1 MPPPIISDTFEALE
15 QLGGQMQQ
23 QTKQAA
29 KTIVNEGKKSLGLEP
44 KDQQGQA
51 LEGGSGTN
59 PQSASGRT
67 GNPQAPPIQKME
79 QVAKQ
84 KAAQRYKQIQEQILA
99 IANKRQQELPKQVSG
114 KPGFSEDK
122 MVKQLE
128 EEKKPE
134 AERKREQM
142 EKEPIPMQREK
153 RKAEMHR
160 GAAG

>member
-1 MPPPIISDTFEALE
+1 MPPPIISDTFETLE
-15 QLGGQMQQ
+15 HLGGQMQQ
-23 QTKQAA
+23 QTNQAA
-29 KTIVNEGKKSLGLEP
+29 KTIIQEGKKSLGLAP
-44 KDQQGQA
+44 KEQTGQA
-51 LEGGSGTN
+51 LEGGSGQK
-59 PQSASGRT
+59 PQAGQSSQS
-67 GNPQAPPIQKME
+67 PQAPQIQKME

-84 KAAQRYKQIQEQILA
+84 KAIQRYKQIQQQILV
-99 IANKRQQELPKQVSG
+99 IAKKRQQELPEQVKG
-114 KPGFSEDK
+114 KPGFTEEK

-134 AERKREQM
+134 AEKKREQM

>member
-15 QLGGQMQQ
+15 QLVSQIET
-23 QTKQAA
+23 QTKQTA
-29 KTIVNEGKKSLGLEP
+29 KTIVNEGKKYLGLEP

-51 LEGGSGTN
+51 MEGGSGTN
-59 PQSASGRT
+59 PQQSQQS
-67 GNPQAPPIQKME
+67 PKSQLPIQKME

-153 RKAEMHR
+153 SSAQNLQ
-160 GAAG
+160 

>member
-15 QLGGQMQQ
+15 NLGGQMQQ

-29 KTIVNEGKKSLGLEP
+29 KTIIQEGKKNLGLAA
-44 KDQQGQA
+44 KDQQGQQI
-51 LEGGSGTN
+51 EGGSGATGQTSSK
-59 PQSASGRT
+59 PQS
-67 GNPQAPPIQKME
+67 PPIQKME
-79 QVAKQ
+79 QIAKQ
-84 KAAQRYKQIQEQILA
+84 KASQRYKQIQEQILA
-99 IANKRQQELPKQVSG
+99 IANRKQQELPKQVTG

-122 MVKQLE
+122 MIKQIE

-134 AERKREQM
+134 AEKKREQM

-153 RKAEMHR
+153 RKSEMFR